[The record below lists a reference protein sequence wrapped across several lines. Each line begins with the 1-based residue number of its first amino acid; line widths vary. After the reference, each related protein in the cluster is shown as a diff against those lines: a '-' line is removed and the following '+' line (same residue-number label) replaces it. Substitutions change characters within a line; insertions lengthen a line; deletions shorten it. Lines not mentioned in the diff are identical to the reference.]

1 MLLRPFLLSSAFVGL
16 CLLAA
21 CSDTPS
27 HSVPAAKPAA
37 KPAAE
42 AAEPEPVLKTSGVLR
57 FDGLPPESISA
68 AEVLIVS
75 SLSDEARQ
83 RLLRQRELFEYK
95 ITGRVEAVVGASAI
109 ADVLPADGVTLEAGI
124 AQLPAKFPPVRV
136 ADVDLG
142 NNRLRKFQSDP
153 ALFKEYK
160 YLFGS
165 IKWDNM
171 ERGLTFISE
180 KIETDNKG
188 LVAQSAKADDAGY
201 QQASV
206 TLKWLKSVQQHYNA
220 YVVLAKDYFD
230 ARNRY
235 LQAQAVAQSKPAEP
249 TDWDAYVAWY
259 ANTLIMDASE
269 HLLGAAFAA
278 EDGSFEVEG
287 HGIVLVR
294 VELGVVSAYFLPGSE
309 KEQRVRVENLQQL

>member
-1 MLLRPFLLSSAFVGL
+1 MLLRWSILSSAFVSL
-16 CLLAA
+16 FVVAA
-21 CSDTPS
+21 CSDVPSTP
-27 HSVPAAKPAA
+27 VAAAKPAA
-37 KPAAE
+37 AE
-42 AAEPEPVLKTSGVLR
+42 VAELESKLKTSGVLR

-95 ITGRVEAVVGASAI
+95 ITGRVEAVAVGSAV
-109 ADVLPADGVTLEAGI
+109 ADVLPADGVKLEASI

-136 ADVDLG
+136 EDFDLG

-153 ALFKEYK
+153 ALSKEYQH
-160 YLFGS
+160 LFAS
-165 IKWDNM
+165 IKWDNL
-171 ERGLTFISE
+171 ERGLTFIAE

-220 YVVLAKDYFD
+220 YVALAKDYFD
-230 ARNRY
+230 AKNRC
-235 LQAQAVAQSKPAEP
+235 LKAQAGAQSTPAEP
-249 TDWDAYVAWY
+249 TDWDAYVAMY
-259 ANTLIMDASE
+259 GNTLIMDTSE
-269 HLLGAAFAA
+269 HLQGAAFAA

-287 HGIVLVR
+287 HGVVIVR
-294 VELGVVSAYFLPGSE
+294 VELGVVSAYFLPDSE
-309 KEQRVRVENLQQL
+309 KEQRVRVENLKQL